1 MRRVGQSIPPVKTV
15 LSHYAH
21 DAAALWRDSLISTRS
36 GGDAGHINGEASLVQ
51 RVSGR

>member
-1 MRRVGQSIPPVKTV
+1 MGRVSQPIPPVKTV

-21 DAAALWRDSLISTRS
+21 DAAALRRQSFISTGSR
-36 GGDAGHINGEASLVQ
+36 GDAGHINGEASLVQ